1 MKKILTGALKL
12 NVIKVK
18 VVQWVKEVY
27 CILIS
32 LIEVIL
38 NQYLIKNF

>member
-27 CILIS
+27 CMFDFP
-32 LIEVIL
+32 
-38 NQYLIKNF
+38 N